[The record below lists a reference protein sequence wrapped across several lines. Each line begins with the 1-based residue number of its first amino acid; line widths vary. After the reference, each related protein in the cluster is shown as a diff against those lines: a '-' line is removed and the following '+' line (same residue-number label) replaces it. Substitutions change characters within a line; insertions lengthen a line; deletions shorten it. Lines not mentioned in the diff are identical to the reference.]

1 MLYAAVEIRVEF
13 SFLID
18 SQTSAGT
25 AKISCLT
32 IGIALD

>member
-1 MLYAAVEIRVEF
+1 MLYAAFEIQVQF

-25 AKISCLT
+25 AKIRACW
-32 IGIALD
+32 